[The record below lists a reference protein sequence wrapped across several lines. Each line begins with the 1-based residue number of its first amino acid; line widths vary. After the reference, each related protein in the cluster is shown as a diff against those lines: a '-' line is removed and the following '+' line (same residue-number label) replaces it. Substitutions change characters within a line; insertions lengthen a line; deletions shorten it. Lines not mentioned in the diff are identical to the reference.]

1 MDQQLQDAINR
12 QINNEFAASYYYLA
26 MSTYLDGMHLPG
38 IASWMATQSDEERAH
53 GQRLLQFLLDRGG
66 EVELQAIAKPPK
78 TFGTVHEVFE
88 KALETER
95 QTTSDIYE
103 VYALAR
109 DKNDYATLA
118 HLQWFIDE
126 QVEEEKTVGDIL
138 GRLQLAGD
146 EKTALLV
153 IDDQLGK
160 RPAAEP
166 APGE

>member
-1 MDQQLQDAINR
+1 MDKQLQDAINR

-38 IASWMATQSDEERAH
+38 IATWMATQSDEERAH
-53 GQRLLQFLLDRGG
+53 GQKLLQFLLDRGG
-66 EVELQAIAKPPK
+66 SVELQAIDKPPSD
-78 TFGTVHEVFE
+78 FGTVKDVFE
-88 KALETER
+88 DALKTER

-103 VYALAR
+103 VYGLAHE
-109 DKNDYATLA
+109 KNDYATLA

-138 GRLQLAGD
+138 GRLELAGD

-160 RPAAEP
+160 RIAAEP
-166 APGE
+166 VAGQ